1 MAWLVAGLGN
11 PGDRYAKTR
20 HNVGRMV
27 VEDLALA
34 SGGAVPERRAFLPV
48 EVAEIRVGDDRVILA
63 RSTRFM
69 NESGPSYAS
78 LAKKQGIEPPHLIAV
93 HDELDIPASTIRVKL
108 GGGNSGHNGLRSL
121 DQALRVP
128 DYLRVR
134 VGIGRPPGRK
144 DPADFVLQ
152 PVGSRTKRIS
162 PSSSATLG
170 MPSGRSSRKASSAP
184 RTGSISLHARPPART
199 GTPFFRVP

>member
-27 VEDLALA
+27 VEELAGDA
-34 SGGAVPERRAFLPV
+34 GERFRKVRFLPV
-48 EVAEIRVGDDRVILA
+48 DLAEIRIGDERVLLA

-78 LAKKQGIEPPHLIAV
+78 LAKKQGVEPSRLIAV
-93 HDELDIPASTIRVKL
+93 HDELDISAGTIRVKL

-121 DQALRVP
+121 DQALRSP

-134 VGIGRPPGRK
+134 VGIGRPPGQK
-144 DPADFVLQ
+144 DPADFVLE
-152 PVGSRTKRIS
+152 PVGSREEADLAILVGH
-162 PSSSATLG
+162 AADAV
-170 MPSGRSSRKASSAP
+170 RSLIIEGLERTQDRFNRSAP
-184 RTGSISLHARPPART
+184 SP
-199 GTPFFRVP
+199 

>member
-11 PGDRYAKTR
+11 PEDRYARTR

-27 VEDLALA
+27 AEELAREA
-34 SGGAVPERRAFLPV
+34 GERFRKVRFLPV
-48 EVAEIRVGDDRVILA
+48 EVAEIRVGDERVLLA

-78 LAKKQGIEPPHLIAV
+78 LAKKHAIDPSRLIAV
-93 HDELDIPASTIRVKL
+93 HDELDIPAGTLRVKL

-121 DQALRVP
+121 DQALRGS

-134 VGIGRPPGRK
+134 VGIGRPPGRQ

-152 PVGSRTKRIS
+152 PVAKRDEGDLALVVGHAADAVRALITDGVERTQDRFN
-162 PSSSATLG
+162 
-170 MPSGRSSRKASSAP
+170 RSAP
-184 RTGSISLHARPPART
+184 SP
-199 GTPFFRVP
+199 

>member
-11 PGDRYAKTR
+11 PSDRYARTR

-27 VEDLALA
+27 AEDLAGEA
-34 SGGAVPERRAFLPV
+34 GERFRKVRFLPV
-48 EVAEIRVGDDRVILA
+48 EAAEIQIGDERVLVV

-78 LAKKQGIEPPHLIAV
+78 LAKRHRIEPSRLIAV
-93 HDELDIPASTIRVKL
+93 HDELDIPADTIRVKL

-121 DQALRVP
+121 DQALRSP

-134 VGIGRPPGRK
+134 VGIGRPPGRQ

-152 PVGSRTKRIS
+152 SMGKREQEDLSLLVRHAAEAVRALITDGLERTQDRFN
-162 PSSSATLG
+162 
-170 MPSGRSSRKASSAP
+170 RSAP
-184 RTGSISLHARPPART
+184 SP
-199 GTPFFRVP
+199 

>member
-11 PGDRYAKTR
+11 PGDRYARTR

-27 VEDLALA
+27 AEEFADDA
-34 SGGAVPERRAFLPV
+34 GERFRKVRFLPV
-48 EVAEIRVGDDRVILA
+48 ETAEIRVGDERVILA

-78 LAKKQGIEPPHLIAV
+78 LAKKQGVDPSRLIAV
-93 HDELDIPASTIRVKL
+93 HDELDIPAGTIRVKL

-121 DQALRVP
+121 DQALRSP

-134 VGIGRPPGRK
+134 VGIGRPPGQK

-152 PVGSRTKRIS
+152 VVGSRDEADLVILVGHAADAVRALITDGLER
-162 PSSSATLG
+162 TQDRFN
-170 MPSGRSSRKASSAP
+170 RS
-184 RTGSISLHARPPART
+184 
-199 GTPFFRVP
+199 TPTP

>member
-11 PGDRYAKTR
+11 PSDRYARTR

-27 VEDLALA
+27 AEDLAGEA
-34 SGGAVPERRAFLPV
+34 GERFRKVRFLPV
-48 EVAEIRVGDDRVILA
+48 EAAEIQIGDERVLVV

-78 LAKKQGIEPPHLIAV
+78 LAKRHRIEPSRLIAV
-93 HDELDIPASTIRVKL
+93 HDELDIPADTIRVKL

-121 DQALRVP
+121 DQALRSP

-134 VGIGRPPGRK
+134 VGIGRPPGRQ

-152 PVGSRTKRIS
+152 PMGKREQEDLSLLVRHAAEAVRALITDGLERTQDRFN
-162 PSSSATLG
+162 
-170 MPSGRSSRKASSAP
+170 RSAP
-184 RTGSISLHARPPART
+184 SP
-199 GTPFFRVP
+199 

>member
-11 PGDRYAKTR
+11 PGARYARTR
-20 HNVGRMV
+20 HNVGRIV
-27 VEDLALA
+27 AEDLAHEA
-34 SGGAVPERRAFLPV
+34 GERFRKVRFLPG
-48 EVAEIRVGDDRVILA
+48 EAAEIRIGDERVLVV

-78 LAKKQGIEPPHLIAV
+78 LARKHRIEPSRIIAV
-93 HDELDIPASTIRVKL
+93 HDELDIPADTVRVKL

-121 DQALRVP
+121 DQALRSP

-134 VGIGRPPGRK
+134 VGIGRPPGRQ

-152 PVGSRTKRIS
+152 PMGKREEENLSLLVRHAAEAVRALITDGLERTQDRFN
-162 PSSSATLG
+162 
-170 MPSGRSSRKASSAP
+170 RSAP
-184 RTGSISLHARPPART
+184 SP
-199 GTPFFRVP
+199 

>member
-27 VEDLALA
+27 VEDLALEA
-34 SGGAVPERRAFLPV
+34 GERFRKVRFLPV
-48 EVAEIRVGDDRVILA
+48 EAADIRVGDERVILT

-78 LAKKQGIEPPHLIAV
+78 LAKKQGVEPSELIAV
-93 HDELDIPASTIRVKL
+93 HDELDIPAGTIRVKL

-121 DQALRVP
+121 DQALRSP
-128 DYLRVR
+128 EYLRVR

-152 PVGSRTKRIS
+152 PVGGRDEADLAILVGHAADAVRALITDGLERTQDRFN
-162 PSSSATLG
+162 
-170 MPSGRSSRKASSAP
+170 RS
-184 RTGSISLHARPPART
+184 
-199 GTPFFRVP
+199 TPTP